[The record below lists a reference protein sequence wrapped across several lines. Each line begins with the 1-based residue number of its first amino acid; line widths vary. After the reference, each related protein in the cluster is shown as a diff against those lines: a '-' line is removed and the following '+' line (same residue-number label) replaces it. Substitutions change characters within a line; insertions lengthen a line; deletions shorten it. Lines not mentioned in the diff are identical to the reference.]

1 MAGRRSLAAAF
12 KYLQTPPCDTVK
24 EGTGILTPREA
35 LKQCMCV

>member
-1 MAGRRSLAAAF
+1 MAGKGSSAAAV

-35 LKQCMCV
+35 LKQCICV